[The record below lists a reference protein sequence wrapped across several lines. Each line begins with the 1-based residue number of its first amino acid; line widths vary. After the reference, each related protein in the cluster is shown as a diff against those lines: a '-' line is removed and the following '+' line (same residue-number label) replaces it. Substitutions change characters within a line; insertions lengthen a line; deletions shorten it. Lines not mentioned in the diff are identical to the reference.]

1 MPEGIDKEHSRE
13 NPQNGI
19 NLQDGVP
26 HENERSME
34 YFDCGVPK
42 NPYYRFIVGVA
53 QPVRASVS

>member
-42 NPYYRFIVGVA
+42 NTYYKVHCRGSSA
-53 QPVRASVS
+53 G